1 MKVVAKKGT
10 RCPKENNP
18 REYIDDIHP
27 VEVPDTIY
35 YKRLIE
41 EGSLLIFQKKDKEE
55 VKNGK

>member
-18 REYIDDIHP
+18 REYIDDTHP
-27 VEVPDTIY
+27 VDVPESIY
-35 YKRLIE
+35 YQRLVQ
-41 EGSLLIFQKKDKEE
+41 EGSLVIFQQKQKEE